1 MNHIRNVFE
10 SAVRIGMKGTLKSYF
25 ISSETNTYIGMV
37 EIEGKTYELPI
48 VNFQGFFITTPPK
61 ATNVIFCFK
70 SESFDEPVAI
80 VCN

>member
-10 SAVRIGMKGTLKSYF
+10 SAVRIGMKGTLKSCY
-25 ISSETNTYIGMV
+25 ISSETNTYFGIV
-37 EIEGKTYELPI
+37 EIKGKTYDVPI

-61 ATNVIFCFK
+61 ATNVTFCFK
-70 SESFDEPVAI
+70 SENFDDPVAI